1 MWKSMKKGNAG
12 NAKGDNR
19 IYYHATKQKEYILAK
34 LRERGLRITSQRQLI
49 IDCILENE
57 FSCCK
62 EIYCQICR
70 IDPSIGIAT
79 VYRMINTLEEIGAI
93 NRKNMYHVCFED
105 ELATVHSCIVQFDD
119 QTQVNLSSEEWD
131 RIVKAGLKSCGY
143 LDNRNVELIRMRE
156 YSNNGSDLQ
165 AGRGA

>member
-1 MWKSMKKGNAG
+1 MWRLMRKGSAG
-12 NAKGDNR
+12 NIKEDNG
-19 IYYHATKQKEYILAK
+19 IYYRATKQREYILAK
-34 LRERGLRITSQRQLI
+34 LRERGLRITNQRQLI

-62 EIYCQICR
+62 EIYCQICK

-79 VYRMINTLEEIGAI
+79 VYRMINTLEEIGEI

-105 ELATVHSCIVQFDD
+105 EPATVHSCMVQFDD
-119 QTQVNLSSEEWD
+119 QTQVNLSSDEWN

-143 LDNRNVELIRMRE
+143 LDNRNVELIEMRE
-156 YSNNGSDLQ
+156 YSDNGSNLQ
-165 AGRGA
+165 AGKGA